1 MGGRAG
7 EDKWLRGRAGSIA
20 LAVGVGPGSGRGD
33 GGGNLATRGWRNL
46 TKEGG
51 LGPIR
56 WPASRPAGWLASGRP
71 AARGL
76 RTDGPPTIHA
86 PLFAPRFSRDI
97 ITRADPIDETPVR
110 RCWLQIKKHLPL
122 LPPSRA
128 LPHDQSTTYPS
139 LASSMSAARAE
150 GGVALPGQ
158 VLSRPVPAELAP
170 SGRPE
175 TSPVTPLQFP
185 AGDPHVCRENSRYAV
200 YPPANTTTNDN
211 SCSVTYVFF
220 TR

>member
-1 MGGRAG
+1 VAPGPA
-7 EDKWLRGRAGSIA
+7 WLDRSRSRLGS
-20 LAVGVGPGSGRGD
+20 GSGRGD

-56 WPASRPAGWLASGRP
+56 WPASRPAGWLVDALLR
-71 AARGL
+71 AAYA
-76 RTDGPPTIHA
+76 RTGPPRSMPPFSH
-86 PLFAPRFSRDI
+86 RFSRDI

-170 SGRPE
+170 S
-175 TSPVTPLQFP
+175 P
-185 AGDPHVCRENSRYAV
+185 AGRRHPQLPHYNSQMVIRTCVENSRYVV
-200 YPPANTTTNDN
+200 YQPANTTTNDN
-211 SCSVTYVFF
+211 SCSITYVFF

>member
-1 MGGRAG
+1 VARS
-7 EDKWLRGRAGSIA
+7 LSRLGS
-20 LAVGVGPGSGRGD
+20 GSGRWD

-56 WPASRPAGWLASGRP
+56 WPASRPAGWLAGWLVDALLR
-71 AARGL
+71 AAYA
-76 RTDGPPTIHA
+76 RTGPPRSMPPFSHRVSPATSLRA
-86 PLFAPRFSRDI
+86 PTRSTRRLFGAVGFR
-97 ITRADPIDETPVR
+97 
-110 RCWLQIKKHLPL
+110 LKKHLPL